1 MKVEIYQL
9 ITDIYSAQAMI
20 SKLTRSFEG
29 IVSGGEFTP
38 REDHMLEVF
47 PSTGGFLILVE
58 DLLVSHPRYY
68 ELMNKLVS
76 MGRNFLSFI
85 EIAAGAIDPVAFDQE
100 LDFQSA
106 TAAVDCF
113 DKFLQGFFESQIA
126 AESHTENPT
135 GAPNNFGNN
144 LIVHIENITASM
156 TEINLALKQ
165 RRQLGRSICFNN
177 TTTLPPIIEEILGP
191 F

>member
-1 MKVEIYQL
+1 MELQIKNRIPPEITDFVVSGFLMKVEIYQL
-9 ITDIYSAQAMI
+9 INDIYSAQAMI
-20 SKLTRSFEG
+20 SKPTRSFER
-29 IVSGGEFTP
+29 IVSGGVFTP
-38 REDHMLEVF
+38 REDHILEVF

-68 ELMNKLVS
+68 ELMNKLIS

-113 DKFLQGFFESQIA
+113 DIFKIESQI
-126 AESHTENPT
+126 
-135 GAPNNFGNN
+135 
-144 LIVHIENITASM
+144 
-156 TEINLALKQ
+156 
-165 RRQLGRSICFNN
+165 SI
-177 TTTLPPIIEEILGP
+177 
-191 F
+191 

>member
-1 MKVEIYQL
+1 M
-9 ITDIYSAQAMI
+9 TDIYSAQAMI

-38 REDHMLEVF
+38 RQDHVLEVF

-68 ELMNKLVS
+68 EFMDRLIG
-76 MGRNFLSFI
+76 MGRNFLSFF
-85 EIAAGAIDPVAFDQE
+85 EIAALASNPVAFNHE

-106 TAAVDCF
+106 TAAADCF
-113 DKFLQGFFESQIA
+113 ERFITLQGFFESQIA
-126 AESHTENPT
+126 AEYHTENPT

-144 LIVHIENITASM
+144 LVVHIENITASM

-165 RRQLGRSICFNN
+165 MRQLGRSTCFNN
-177 TTTLPPIIEEILGP
+177 TTTLPPIIEGILGP
-191 F
+191 FE